1 MNDNEKVSTFLSG
14 GGGFTYEDHIGAFY
28 LSALLKDGY
37 IFGLN
42 NYQIEKISFQQA
54 NQDNPLDDFVIEGSN
69 GAQNAKL
76 SLQAKHNISFG
87 ENEEFKNVIRS
98 FAELFKS
105 SNFTIGKDKFGII
118 VGVFNKNIDHHY
130 KKLNEL
136 ANNTT
141 TPNEFETLI
150 DNQSETTKKF
160 YELIKQI
167 LCEKQIKD
175 IEQLWNF
182 CKSFVILYLQHSE
195 PSSLNFVT
203 LNNIN
208 DIAQDIEENNHIY
221 NAILSI
227 TNTCRVSGG
236 SIDKNSL
243 IIKLLEQCITIPINP
258 ISKTA
263 KDYIKLR
270 DFSELALN
278 NIKQDIKGITIDR
291 NKTIEK
297 IKEKLKDN
305 SSLLMLM
312 GTEGTGKS
320 ALLKNLATKY
330 KDEKNCLIFSD
341 RTISLYTD
349 GGWQGLTNYLKL
361 ESTLDSIIYS
371 LIANGKD
378 LYIFIDGVDFIN
390 NSGKKIM
397 ISEIIDTVKTIIQEI
412 DFTYKIVTTGRLNSN
427 VDWLIENIGKNN
439 VAIETIDFPLKQ
451 HSDFLEKLNINKIF
465 YKMGDNRFQP
475 LFSNLFILEI
485 LANLEN
491 PEVVSTEW
499 EMVKLWWNNYIVES
513 KHKIYLMDFAEK
525 LINNPTRW
533 QKVFDET
540 TSSLLVQN
548 TILIK
553 NDYEH
558 YYTRHDIYRDWL
570 IALNFDSSYTRDI
583 KFFKTKL
590 QQLDIIYTN
599 YYIKPFAL
607 FASKL
612 IINKKYDEWL
622 DLYEWSVN
630 NKLLMIQQGL
640 LESVL
645 SVATD
650 AKKLYEFLNSLISKD
665 KILKNFLDYLY
676 STKIDFKDKYFFV
689 DYKTWKPFVCWLS
702 NNSNKLYF
710 YKEIHNIFKLWR
722 FCYLLIADC
731 YFSKIADVYKYWLT
745 LSREKNRDV
754 RNHHYVWYKEDEIL
768 RELIFLSLYK
778 PEYIEEELH
787 KKFKHHDNIDVFLL
801 GMCPN
806 ILIDKFP
813 QLYAEFI
820 FNNVTFSKEELQKR
834 SEDWIYNLSRNE
846 TAEYM
851 FEEYI
856 LQNYSSCVNY
866 KTGPFTYFLEKEEDI
881 AIDLIQKLT
890 DHAINGLI
898 YNNKLEEKPS
908 LSISILGEQYNFY
921 GNERIYYW
929 FRPSCI
935 NLTIMNFAFVSLE
948 NHIRNKV
955 RQGEDFN
962 ILIKKIL
969 SSKRKNALASL
980 GIAVSIGLEFPNKT
994 KESLINIATT
1004 YELWHMDIQ
1013 RLAWDRDINLLGT
1026 FGTQLTEDEVKAFNE
1041 NKGRKHRELHL
1052 RDGYIHY
1059 LLADINYRN
1068 IVLDKANSWND
1079 DEYGSIP
1086 YYKLQIK
1093 ILDAVIQGDKEKV
1106 KEYHKALLDL
1116 NKENK
1121 SDNVNLISANY
1132 IGLGLKKD
1140 EEIKNI
1146 SKDELKKIFD
1156 FIEETY
1162 PEILYESMFLS
1173 SMFKFILQVFT
1184 YKFNLLQEIA
1194 RYDFC
1199 ISLIYQII
1207 NVDKTNM
1214 DPIYIPSIFHS
1225 LVGILSIKIYYE
1237 FENFNIN
1244 DLKTLYQFWSL
1255 FRFRRFGYT
1264 RDLVAT
1270 TLFNTLEQL
1279 PVRGSKCNL
1288 YINLLNFILNA
1299 SVTKKKYLY
1308 SNDEYRIDQENKRIS
1323 SLIKKHS
1330 RLKKLKLNKIPKLNS
1345 EENIIYED
1353 FLPSLLFTSK
1363 HFKFFNKADRNF
1375 YKTYLQNLEEVLLW
1389 NINLS
1394 KIGYEERGHSN
1405 EYQDWY
1411 EALYKPIFNLRQ
1423 QYSNDI
1429 FDKFI
1434 NILIDN
1440 KKYVPNL
1447 LEEFISEFFNAK
1459 YINKVEY
1466 VHILKNIFNRILDCE
1481 KVSSSCGENFINN
1494 IIFCSYG
1501 SKLLEDNWKYYQDFT
1516 EIIDKWVYLYGGE
1529 WHYYPVFLCFIK
1541 HYHSH
1546 YPLKQILEWLN
1557 YILQDGNNRYEG
1569 LFEHYGNDTLCI
1581 MQLLNKN
1588 YGKELQNSDLK
1599 RIFIDI
1605 INKLVKCNI
1614 PTATELQ

>member
-1 MNDNEKVSTFLSG
+1 MNDNKKVSTFLSG

-28 LSALLKDGY
+28 LSALLKEGY

-54 NQDNPLDDFVIEGSN
+54 NQGNPLDDFVIVGKN
-69 GAQNAKL
+69 GIQKAKL

-87 ENEEFKNVIRS
+87 ENTEFKNIIRS
-98 FAELFKS
+98 CVELFKS
-105 SNFTIGKDKFGII
+105 THFAIGKDKFGII
-118 VGVFNKNIDHHY
+118 VGVFNKDIDHHY

-150 DNQSETTKKF
+150 DEQSETTKQF

-167 LCEKQIKD
+167 LSEKHTED
-175 IEQLWNF
+175 IEQLWDF

-195 PSSLNFVT
+195 PSSLSFVT

-208 DIAQDIEENNHIY
+208 DIVQDIEENNHVY

-227 TNTCRVSGG
+227 TNACRVSGG

-243 IIKLLEQCITIPINP
+243 ITKLLEQGITIPTNP

-263 KDYIKLR
+263 KDYIKLK

-278 NIKQDIKGITIDR
+278 NIKQDIKGITVDR
-291 NKTIEK
+291 NGTIEK
-297 IKEKLKDN
+297 IEEKLKDN
-305 SSLLMLM
+305 FSLLILM
-312 GTEGTGKS
+312 GSEGTGKS

-330 KDEKNCLIFSD
+330 NDEKNCLIFSD

-397 ISEIIDTVKTIIQEI
+397 INEIINTVKRINQEI
-412 DFTYKIVTTGRLNSN
+412 DFTYKIITTGRFTSN
-427 VDWLIENIGKNN
+427 VDWLIDNIGKNN
-439 VAIETIDFPLKQ
+439 VAFETIDFPIQQ
-451 HSDFLEKLNINKIF
+451 HIDFLEKLNINKNL
-465 YKMGDNRFQP
+465 YKIGDNRFQP

-485 LANLEN
+485 LANIEN
-491 PEVVSTEW
+491 PKVVSTEW
-499 EMVKLWWNNYIVES
+499 EMAKLWWNNYIVES
-513 KHKIYLMDFAEK
+513 KHKTYLIDFAKK

-533 QKVFDET
+533 QEVFDET
-540 TSSLLVQN
+540 TSRLLVQN

-570 IALNFDSSYTRDI
+570 IALNFDSSYTIDI
-583 KFFKTKL
+583 NSFKTQI
-590 QQLDIIYTN
+590 QQLDIVYTN
-599 YYIKPFAL
+599 YYIKPLAL
-607 FASKL
+607 FASKF

-665 KILKNFLDYLY
+665 KIFKNLLDYLY
-676 STKIDFKDKYFFV
+676 STKIDFKEKHFFV
-689 DYKTWKPFVCWLS
+689 DYNTWKPFVCWLS

-745 LSREKNRDV
+745 LSRDKNRDA

-834 SEDWIYNLSRNE
+834 SEDWTYNLSRDE
-846 TAEYM
+846 SAEYM

-856 LQNYSSCVNY
+856 LHNYSSCVNY

-898 YNNKLEEKPS
+898 YNNKLEDKPL
-908 LSISILGEQYNFY
+908 LSINILGEQYDFY

-935 NLTIMNFAFVSLE
+935 NLTLMNFAFVSLE

-955 RQGEDFN
+955 QQGENFN
-962 ILIKKIL
+962 ILMKKIL
-969 SSKRKNALASL
+969 SHKMKNSLASL

-994 KESLINIATT
+994 KEALINIATT

-1013 RLAWDRDINLLGT
+1013 RLAWDSDINLLGT
-1026 FGTQLTEDEVKAFNE
+1026 FGTSLTEDEVKAFNE
-1041 NKGRKHRELHL
+1041 NKSRKHREFNL

-1059 LLADINYRN
+1059 LLADKKYRN
-1068 IVLDKANSWND
+1068 VVLNKSDSWD
-1079 DEYGSIP
+1079 DSEYDSVP

-1093 ILDAVIQGDKEKV
+1093 ILDAAIQGDKNKV
-1106 KEYHKALLDL
+1106 KEHHKALLDL
-1116 NKENK
+1116 DKENK

-1132 IGLGLKKD
+1132 IALGLKKI

-1146 SKDELKKIFD
+1146 SKDELAKIFK
-1156 FIEETY
+1156 FIEETF
-1162 PEILYESMFLS
+1162 PKISNESMFLS
-1173 SMFKFILQVFT
+1173 SMLKFILQVFT
-1184 YKFNLLQEIA
+1184 YNINLLRDID

-1199 ISLIYQII
+1199 INLIVQII
-1207 NVDKTNM
+1207 NTDKTNM
-1214 DPIYIPSIFHS
+1214 DPIYISSIVHS
-1225 LVGILSIKIYYE
+1225 LTGILGIKIYYE
-1237 FENFNIN
+1237 VENYNTN
-1244 DLKTLYQFWSL
+1244 DLIKLYQFLSL
-1255 FRFRRFGYT
+1255 PIFQRLGYT
-1264 RDLVAT
+1264 RDFAST
-1270 TLFNTLEQL
+1270 ILFDVLEQL
-1279 PVRGSKCNL
+1279 PVRGKRYNF
-1288 YINLLNFILNA
+1288 YINLLNFILQT
-1299 SVTKKKYLY
+1299 SITKRKYLY
-1308 SNDEYRIDQENKRIS
+1308 NNDKLRMDKENKRIGI
-1323 SLIKKHS
+1323 LIKKHS
-1330 RLKKLKLNKIPKLNS
+1330 KLKKLTLNKMPKLNS
-1345 EENIIYED
+1345 KEDIIFED
-1353 FLPSLLFTSK
+1353 FLPSLLFASK
-1363 HFKFFNKADRNF
+1363 HFKFFNKADKKF
-1375 YKTYLQNLEEVLLW
+1375 SKIYLQNLEEVLLW

-1394 KIGYEERGHSN
+1394 KDGYEERGYSQ

-1411 EALYKPIFNLRQ
+1411 EVLYKPIFNLQ
-1423 QYSNDI
+1423 WQYPQNV
-1429 FDKFI
+1429 FEKHVT
-1434 NILIDN
+1434 ILIEN

-1447 LEEFISEFFNAK
+1447 LGKFIHEFFK
-1459 YINKVEY
+1459 PQYINKVEY
-1466 VHILKNIFNRILDCE
+1466 VHILKNIFNRILDGE
-1481 KVSSSCGENFINN
+1481 KVSSSCEKNFINN
-1494 IIFCSYG
+1494 LIFCSYG
-1501 SKLLEDNWKYYQDFT
+1501 SKLLEDNWKYYQDFAG
-1516 EIIDKWVYLYGGE
+1516 IIDKWVHIYGGE
-1529 WHYYPVFLCFIK
+1529 WYYYTGFLFFIK
-1541 HYHSH
+1541 HYHSK
-1546 YPLKQILEWLN
+1546 YTLKQILEWLN
-1557 YILQDGNNRYEG
+1557 HILQDGNNSYER
-1569 LFEHYGNDTLCI
+1569 LFEHYGHDTLYI
-1581 MQLLNKN
+1581 MKLLKKN
-1588 YGKELQNSDLK
+1588 YNKELQNSNIK
-1599 RIFIDI
+1599 RIFVDI

-1614 PTATELQ
+1614 PTAKELQ